1 MAEEEKHL
9 MDLCQ
14 FLSDATT
21 SNISPLD
28 FIHRLRS
35 DDSLRLGLK
44 LFLSILKH
52 AVHPIK
58 ADDVRDE
65 EESRSDSINDK
76 KLGFQSWTCDQVGA
90 VTSLGHVIA
99 SASRSLAG

>member
-14 FLSDATT
+14 FLSEATT
-21 SNISPLD
+21 TNLPPLD
-28 FIHRLRS
+28 LIHRLRS
-35 DDSLRLGLK
+35 EDSLRLGLK

-58 ADDVRDE
+58 NDDVRDE

-76 KLGFQSWTCDQVGA
+76 KLGFQSWTYDQVHA